1 MEPVMSQAGEL
12 TFVATSLQQAAG
24 IWDQE
29 AAAVGSASAR
39 VGAMSLGRVEAGVF
53 QIIVGPYDEVVAQV
67 SARFE
72 EGSRN
77 MRGIASA
84 LELSAQELGQGE
96 QANVTDIHRVH
107 ALQGMKP

>member
-1 MEPVMSQAGEL
+1 MSQPGEL
-12 TFVATSLQQAAG
+12 KFIATSLQQAAG

-29 AAAVGSASAR
+29 AAAVESASAR
-39 VGAMSLGRVEAGVF
+39 VSAMGLGRVEAGVF

-84 LELSAQELGQGE
+84 LELSAQQLVHAE
-96 QANVTDIHRVH
+96 QVSVADIHRVH
-107 ALQGMKP
+107 ALQGMTP